1 MSTPSPDDIYEDLVR
16 LHDGLDAEASLFVS
30 QRLILLLCE
39 RIGDPDAV
47 RDLIAEARRGV
58 ELAPPSAMP

>member
-1 MSTPSPDDIYEDLVR
+1 MSTPTPDDLYEHLVR
-16 LHDGLDAEASLFVS
+16 LHDGLDTEASLFVS

-58 ELAPPSAMP
+58 ELLPPPAKP